1 MLAVLAAALGFFTTL
16 PIRGDIEV
24 LRRNLWSLPIAGA
37 IVGLLIS
44 IPIVVVD
51 LIRPDLRIIA
61 IVAYILVEGINHVDG
76 LADFGDAFFAPAER
90 KKQALKDLNIGAG
103 GVSFVVIYLL
113 IISYAFFSVSVFAVV
128 FSQMLAKYAML
139 LLMVS
144 SKPSWDGM
152 ASYMMRYAS
161 WRDAAIGFIPIIP
174 FIFSMQSILAMITTL
189 TIVLAVRAY
198 SEKNFGGI
206 SGDVLGA
213 TNCITFAT
221 SLLILR

>member
-1 MLAVLAAALGFFTTL
+1 MLAILAAALSFFTTL
-16 PIRGDIEV
+16 PIRGDVEV
-24 LRRNLWSLPIAGA
+24 LRRNLWFLPIAGA

-44 IPIVVVD
+44 APIIIFD
-51 LIRPDLRIIA
+51 FIRPDLRIVA
-61 IVAYILVEGINHVDG
+61 VVAYILIEGINHVDG
-76 LADFGDAFFAPAER
+76 LADFGDAFFAPPER

-113 IISYAFFSVSVFAVV
+113 LISYAFLNVSVFAVV
-128 FSQMLAKYAML
+128 LSQMLAKYAML
-139 LLMVS
+139 LLMIT

-161 WRDAAIGFIPIIP
+161 WRDAVVGLIPIIP
-174 FIFSMQSILAMITTL
+174 FIFSMQSILAMIAML
-189 TIVLAVRAY
+189 AVVLAVRIY
-198 SEKNFGGI
+198 SERNFGGV